1 MMMDWSDLYDV
12 RWKALAATFL
22 FIVSLLTVLIMAD
35 WFRAQGTTTSKEA
48 APSQPEVAQHAPQ
61 QSQPQSQPSE
71 KPPLSRLKPHPQ
83 EAVSHSSHSEIR
95 HLAGRWSHDVRVSA
109 RKAGVPAIIVAAV
122 LHVESHGYPWS
133 KSSAGAVGLMQVKPL
148 TARSV
153 GVRIWWHPKRNIL
166 AGARYLAR
174 LLKRFHGNLRLAIA
188 AYNAGPKYVVAY
200 DGVPPFPETRAY
212 VDKVMQLIGV
222 SN

>member
-1 MMMDWSDLYDV
+1 MAMM
-12 RWKALAATFL
+12 L
-22 FIVSLLTVLIMAD
+22 FVISMLTMLVMAD
-35 WFRAQGTTTSKEA
+35 WFRAQDMATGKERVN
-48 APSQPEVAQHAPQ
+48 PQPEITQHNRQPAKSKPVITPLAQLEH
-61 QSQPQSQPSE
+61 QSASST
-71 KPPLSRLKPHPQ
+71 
-83 EAVSHSSHSEIR
+83 HSSHLVIR

-109 RKAGVPAIIVAAV
+109 KKAGVPAIIVAAV

-153 GVRIWWHPKRNIL
+153 GVRVWWHPKRNIL

-200 DGVPPFPETRAY
+200 DGVPPFPETQAY
-212 VDKVMQLIGV
+212 VDKIMQLIGV